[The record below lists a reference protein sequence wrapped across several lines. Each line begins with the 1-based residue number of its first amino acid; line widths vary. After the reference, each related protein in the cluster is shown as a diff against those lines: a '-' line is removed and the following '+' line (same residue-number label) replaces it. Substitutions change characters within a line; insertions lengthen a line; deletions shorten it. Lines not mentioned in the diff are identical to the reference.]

1 MQLIVSFTKGR
12 HEYGFQLF
20 WILLVVCELFV
31 IWKFDALY
39 FIKIDRY
46 IIYISW
52 KIEVTRMYNMN

>member
-12 HEYGFQLF
+12 HEDGFQLF
-20 WILLVVCELFV
+20 GILLVVYELFV
-31 IWKFDALY
+31 IWKCDALY
-39 FIKIDRY
+39 IKIDRY